1 MKTEKMEKSAFVRVL
16 GDTPVI
22 RVIDFLLAERGLYDF
37 TLTDIAENSGV
48 SWSTLHIIFP
58 KLIELELVR
67 KTRTIAR
74 AKLYEL
80 NQENELVKK
89 LVRIRNEISDY
100 FIEQELRRQG
110 HVISSEAKPAEAV
123 ALNA

>member
-1 MKTEKMEKSAFVRVL
+1 MKADEMEKSAFVKVL

-48 SWSTLHIIFP
+48 SWSTLHSIFP
-58 KLIELELVR
+58 RFIELGLVR
-67 KTRTIAR
+67 QTRAIAR

-80 NQENELVKK
+80 DQENELVKK
-89 LVRIRNEISDY
+89 LIRVRNEISDY
-100 FIEQELRRQG
+100 FIEQELKRQG
-110 HVISSEAKPAEAV
+110 HGMPKGEEIKEPIPA
-123 ALNA
+123 